1 MAMDEGDIGLSDNGR
16 SPGRE
21 DAAITHATRLIL
33 QVSHIAGTAAFID
46 EAGLGPDGKDLRKAI
61 RGRNTA
67 ALFDRLVAALSYQ
80 GISDEVAKNF
90 MDRHGL
96 ASWHV
101 IESALRRLPSC
112 PKLRSYWHFYDC
124 GYNKSRFTCAEPNH
138 LVDCPLPRSWLRNGR
153 LNQTA
158 YSLYL
163 FVRDVAD
170 GDLVSWI
177 DRRLQVADKPSGP
190 NRLARMRSALVDPLR
205 EVYGVSDKVLT
216 MALSQVLLGAPRSR
230 RLWREVGG
238 SMIAVDTLVHNFLH
252 RTGILQRL
260 EAEHSYGPAC
270 YRPSGCAEIIET
282 VAGEIDASQF
292 DRRFPTTFPRFVQ
305 YAIWR
310 YCSQQGLDAC
320 NGNQID
326 DRKPCKN
333 AQCLLY
339 PSCDRITLKNRK
351 TLSLDSK

>member
-1 MAMDEGDIGLSDNGR
+1 MVESGISLSDLSRPPAKN
-16 SPGRE
+16 
-21 DAAITHATRLIL
+21 DAALTHARRLIL
-33 QVSHIAGTAAFID
+33 LVCHLAGTAAFID
-46 EAGLGPDGKDLRKAI
+46 EAGLGPEGKDLRKAI
-61 RGRNTA
+61 RSRNTA
-67 ALFDRLVAALSYQ
+67 ILFDHLVAALSYQ

-96 ASWHV
+96 ASWQV
-101 IESALRRLPSC
+101 IESALRKRPSC
-112 PKLRSYWHFYDC
+112 PKLTSYWHFYDC
-124 GYNKSRFTCAEPNH
+124 RYNKSRFTCAEPNH
-138 LVDCPLPRSWLRNGR
+138 LADCPLPRSWLRNGR

-163 FVRDVAD
+163 FIRDIAD
-170 GDLVSWI
+170 GDLVGWI
-177 DRRLQVADKPSGP
+177 DKRMDAAASQPGP
-190 NRLARMRSALVDPLR
+190 DRLARMRAALIEPLR

-230 RLWREVGG
+230 RCWREVGG

-252 RTGILQRL
+252 RTGILQRS
-260 EAEHSYGPAC
+260 EAEHPYGPAC
-270 YRPSGCAEIIET
+270 YRPNGCAEIIEI

-310 YCSQQGLDAC
+310 YCSQQGLDIC

-326 DRKPCKN
+326 DRKSCEN
-333 AQCLLY
+333 VQCALY
-339 PSCDRITLKNRK
+339 PACDRITLNKRK
-351 TLSLDSK
+351 TLSIDSK

>member
-1 MAMDEGDIGLSDNGR
+1 MVESGISLSDLSRPPAKN
-16 SPGRE
+16 
-21 DAAITHATRLIL
+21 DAALTHAGRLIL
-33 QVSHIAGTAAFID
+33 RVCHLGGSAAFID

-61 RGRNTA
+61 RSRNTA
-67 ALFDRLVAALSYQ
+67 ALFDHLVAALSYQ

-101 IESALRRLPSC
+101 IESALRMRPSC
-112 PKLRSYWHFYDC
+112 PKLKSYRHFYDC
-124 GYNKSRFTCAEPNH
+124 RYNKSRFTCAEPNH
-138 LVDCPLPRSWLRNGR
+138 TAECPLPMSWLRNGR

-158 YSLYL
+158 YLLYL

-170 GDLVSWI
+170 GDLVGWI
-177 DRRLQVADKPSGP
+177 DRRLNAAVSQPGP
-190 NRLARMRSALVDPLR
+190 ARLAHMRAALVDPLR

-230 RLWREVGG
+230 RRWREVGG

-252 RTGILQRL
+252 RTGILQRF
-260 EAEHSYGPAC
+260 EAEHSYGSAC
-270 YRPSGCAEIIET
+270 YRPRGCAEAIEI
-282 VAGEIDASQF
+282 VAREIDASQF
-292 DRRFPTTFPRFVQ
+292 DRRFPEMFPRFVQ

-310 YCSQQGLDAC
+310 YCSQQGLDVC

-326 DRKPCKN
+326 DRKRCKN
-333 AQCLLY
+333 VECALY
-339 PSCDRITLKNRK
+339 PNCDRITLNKRK

>member
-1 MAMDEGDIGLSDNGR
+1 MADAEISVSDLGH
-16 SPGRE
+16 SLAE
-21 DAAITHATRLIL
+21 DDPALTHATRLIL
-33 QVSHIAGTAAFID
+33 QVCHIAGTAAFID
-46 EAGLGPDGKDLRKAI
+46 EAGLGPEGKDLRKAI
-61 RGRNTA
+61 RSRNTA
-67 ALFDRLVAALSYQ
+67 ALFDWLVAAFSYQ

-101 IESALRRLPSC
+101 IESALRTRPSC
-112 PKLRSYWHFYDC
+112 PKLKSYWHFYDC
-124 GYNKSRFTCAEPNH
+124 QYNKSRFTCAEPDH
-138 LVDCPLPRSWLRNGR
+138 LADCPLPRSWLRNGR

-163 FVRDVAD
+163 FVRDVGD
-170 GDLVSWI
+170 GDLVGWI
-177 DRRLQVADKPSGP
+177 DRHLEAANERSGP
-190 NRLARMRSALVDPLR
+190 ERLARLRAALIDPLR

-230 RLWREVGG
+230 RRWREVGG

-252 RTGILQRL
+252 RTGILQRF
-260 EAEHSYGPAC
+260 EAEHPYGPAC

-282 VAGEIDASQF
+282 VAGEIDTSRC
-292 DRRFPTTFPRFVQ
+292 DPRFPTTFPRFVQ

-310 YCSQQGLDAC
+310 YCAQQGLDIC

-333 AQCLLY
+333 VQCLLY
-339 PSCDRITLKNRK
+339 PNCDRITLNNRNAVSIDNK
-351 TLSLDSK
+351 

>member
-1 MAMDEGDIGLSDNGR
+1 MADADISVSDLDH
-16 SPGRE
+16 SPAE
-21 DAAITHATRLIL
+21 DGPALAHATRLIL
-33 QVSHIAGTAAFID
+33 RVCHVAGTAAFID
-46 EAGLGPDGKDLRKAI
+46 DVGLGSDGKDLRIAI
-61 RGRNTA
+61 RSRNTA
-67 ALFDRLVAALSYQ
+67 ALFDWLVAASSYQ

-101 IESALRRLPSC
+101 IESALRRRPTC

-124 GYNKSRFTCAEPNH
+124 RYNKSRFTCAEPNH
-138 LVDCPLPRSWLRNGR
+138 LAECPLPMSWLRNGR

-170 GDLVSWI
+170 GDLVGWI
-177 DRRLQVADKPSGP
+177 DRRLNAAASQPGP
-190 NRLARMRSALVDPLR
+190 ARLAHLRAALVDPLR

-216 MALSQVLLGAPRSR
+216 MALSQLLLGAPRAR
-230 RLWREVGG
+230 WHWREVGG

-252 RTGILQRL
+252 RTGILHRFD
-260 EAEHSYGPAC
+260 ARHSYGPAC
-270 YRPSGCAEIIET
+270 FRPRGCAEIIERA
-282 VAGEIDASQF
+282 AGQIDARQF
-292 DRRFPTTFPRFVQ
+292 DRRFPKIFPRFVQ

-310 YCSQQGLDAC
+310 YCSHQGLDVC

-333 AQCLLY
+333 VQCLLY
-339 PSCDRITLKNRK
+339 PNCDRITLNNRK
-351 TLSLDSK
+351 AISIDNK